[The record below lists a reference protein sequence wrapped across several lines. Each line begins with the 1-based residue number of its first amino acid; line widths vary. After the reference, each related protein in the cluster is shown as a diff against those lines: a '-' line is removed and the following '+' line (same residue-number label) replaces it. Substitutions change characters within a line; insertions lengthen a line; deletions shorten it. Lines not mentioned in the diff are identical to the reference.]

1 MNSQIGES
9 KVWNVLVVDDE
20 PTICWGLEK
29 ILSRE
34 GFRVFSAG
42 SAEKGLDIARSHR
55 FDLVL
60 LDVRLPGMSGVE
72 SLSLFQ
78 AATNQAPVIV
88 MSAFGDLAIAVQ
100 VVKQGAV
107 DYLHKPFGTDD
118 VLNVCKKALRIV
130 EQNKRT
136 EHDSPAK
143 KSSETVSRPHSQEL
157 IGHSA
162 AMQAVFRQ
170 IALVADSDLSILIT
184 GETGTGKELVASAIH
199 RYSHRSDK
207 PFVPVAPVTFN
218 PSLLESEL
226 FGHVKGAFTD
236 AMDNRAGLFEV
247 ASGGTILLDEIGD
260 LPLSLQVKLLR
271 VLEQRQYSRVGEI
284 RSRPCDIRFL
294 SATHH
299 DLQSAAKEG
308 RFRQDLIYRLS
319 GAEIRL
325 PSLRERPDDIEPLAV
340 HFLSRVGYPNP
351 KASIPDNVIHHLRSW
366 HWPGNIRELRNTIER
381 AAVLARGRP
390 LDISD
395 FTFLELQNPAMQ
407 GADQAMEA
415 VLNWARQWILTN
427 RQSTNEQNDVDAA
440 TGEESIKAG
449 NLYEEYLGFVEPPLL
464 KAVLE
469 SVDGNRSAAA
479 EVLGMHRTTL
489 RERLRRYQLD

>member
-1 MNSQIGES
+1 MHSQFGES
-9 KVWNVLVVDDE
+9 KNWNVLVVDDE
-20 PTICWGLEK
+20 PAICWGLEK
-29 ILSRE
+29 ILSHE
-34 GFRVFSAG
+34 GFRVFAAG
-42 SAEKGLDIARSHR
+42 SAEKGLELTRSHQ
-55 FDLVL
+55 FNLVL

-72 SLSLFQ
+72 SLNLFQ
-78 AATNQAPVIV
+78 TATNNAPVIV
-88 MSAFGDLAIAVQ
+88 MSAFGDLTIAVQ
-100 VVKQGAV
+100 VVKRGAV
-107 DYLHKPFGTDD
+107 DYLHKPFGADD
-118 VLNVCKKALRIV
+118 VLNVCNKALRIV
-130 EQNKRT
+130 EQKKRT
-136 EHDSPAK
+136 EHDSRFSK
-143 KSSETVSRPHSQEL
+143 YGEKGSTTDTHEL

-199 RYSHRSDK
+199 RYSLRSHK

-236 AMDNRAGLFEV
+236 ATDNRAGLFEV

-299 DLQSAAKEG
+299 DLQNAAKEG

-325 PSLRERPDDIEPLAV
+325 PSLRERPEDIEPLAI
-340 HFLSRVGYPNP
+340 HFLARVGYPNP
-351 KASIPDNVIHHLRSW
+351 KSSIPENVTRYLRAW

-395 FTFLELQNPAMQ
+395 FTFLEAQNPTTH
-407 GADQAMEA
+407 GTEQAMAA
-415 VLNWARQWILTN
+415 VLDLARQLILARQQPKN
-427 RQSTNEQNDVDAA
+427 QMDDVQSTSAN
-440 TGEESIKAG
+440 ESIRVG
-449 NLYEEYLGFVEPPLL
+449 SLYEEYLNFVEPPLL

-489 RERLRRYQLD
+489 RDRLKRYQLD